1 MPLDRGLLGASMNPC
16 IRCQHIIIW
25 RTSGKPQA
33 DLMNS
38 QCGHPG
44 LQTMNVV
51 TGEPQAPFCTT
62 ARLIGNKCGPEGEL
76 WAYDDAFPPAQ
87 EWEE

>member
-16 IRCQHIIIW
+16 IRCQHCIVNQ
-25 RTSGKPQA
+25 RNV
-33 DLMNS
+33 MNS
-38 QCGHPG
+38 QCGHPD
-44 LQTMNVV
+44 LQKINVV
-51 TGEPQAPFCTT
+51 TGDNESPFCTT
-62 ARLIGNKCGPEGEL
+62 ARLRGNKCGFEGEL